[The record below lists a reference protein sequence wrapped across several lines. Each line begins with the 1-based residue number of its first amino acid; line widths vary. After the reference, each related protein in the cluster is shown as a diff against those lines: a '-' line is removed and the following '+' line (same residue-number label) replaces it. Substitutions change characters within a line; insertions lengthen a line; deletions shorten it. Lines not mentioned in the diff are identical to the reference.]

1 MTTNEESTGNDAPT
15 SDGLDVGGPG
25 SGAGPL
31 GGGSQLAAGGNPS
44 SDTAAAALEPD
55 GGAFGNSTGQDP
67 DEDSSYP
74 SAMTGSTNSTGHTVG
89 LDMGK
94 TGSNA
99 ADMGSEEETR

>member
-1 MTTNEESTGNDAPT
+1 MTKREESTGDGAPT
-15 SDGLDVGGPG
+15 PDGLDVGGPD

-31 GGGSQLAAGGNPS
+31 GGGSQLAAGGSPS
-44 SDTAAAALEPD
+44 SDTAAAALETD
-55 GGAFGNSTGQDP
+55 GGPFGNSTGEDP

-99 ADMGSEEETR
+99 ADLGSEEEPR